1 MDQPFPS
8 VTVMRYHGANT
19 YILPVSEIDER
30 PMLAFLQEAYMA
42 ETEKEAYLALIA
54 ARDSEIRALLD
65 QGFEFVTN
73 AFKADAAPS
82 GMKARTDR
90 EHLRR
95 LQQAGYQVAVS
106 TAYDE
111 QGHPRPTLS
120 AIWWKQP

>member
-1 MDQPFPS
+1 MHTEYRQRFIED
-8 VTVMRYHGANT
+8 R
-19 YILPVSEIDER
+19 ER
-30 PMLAFLQEAYMA
+30 PPLAVFQETYMA

-82 GMKARTDR
+82 GMQARTDR

-120 AIWWKQP
+120 AIWRKQP